1 MNRHDGVNETKGGRM
16 QWGSYGFFAGILVGV
31 LIGWFFGGFIG
42 AFIRVAMVAMAV
54 VPLVLLYIAWRRYL
68 APLLRPPV
76 VREYDRPVNAIE
88 TRAVVHGAVRE
99 PQPQ

>member
-1 MNRHDGVNETKGGRM
+1 M
-16 QWGSYGFFAGILVGV
+16 QWGSYGFVIGIVVGIL
-31 LIGWFFGGFIG
+31 LGWLFGGFVG

-76 VREYDRPVNAIE
+76 VRDYEHPANAIE
-88 TRAVVHGAVRE
+88 TRAVVHSAVRE